1 MAKGFAKA
9 AANWKARM
17 QTAGTAYSDGIDAV
31 TQSPMEAA
39 ANAKDAYAQGVNEAV
54 ASGRYERGL
63 RRVSMSDWK
72 KAAKEKG
79 ASRLAS
85 GANAAAGKVEKFF
98 AVFGPKLMAITEQV
112 RAMPKGTFEERQQRA
127 IQMMNATHALK
138 GDAY

>member
-85 GANAAAGKVEKFF
+85 GANAAAPKMEKFF
-98 AVFGPKLMAITEQV
+98 AVFGPKLMAITDQV
-112 RAMPKGTFEERQQRA
+112 RSMPKGTFEERQQRA
-127 IQMMNATHALK
+127 IAMMNATHALK